1 MAFVGTRRA
10 LLSSTAKKPAA
21 SWNFAGQGQLPSWLS
36 FSRASNATNFNS
48 SGNLVYAPNNGIR
61 NNSMAG
67 AVAGTARAVGSNIS
81 ISRTA
86 STTAVAVM
94 ASHNFSVGDLVTISG
109 ATGTNASEYNG
120 TFRVSAVVAATSF
133 SYVTSTSRTDSVTG
147 ASISGLSQGTIPTNW
162 VLNASNG
169 LTNIVVGTG
178 TSNGITYIDLRL
190 AGLAS
195 STFFV
200 ESFDD
205 TSTIT
210 ASSGQFWAESLF
222 AAVVAGST
230 TNTSNIRTSIRQQG
244 GAGTLFEANMS
255 LSATLTRQPVAVGTL
270 TASATAI
277 QPSFALT
284 LTNGAMIDL
293 TLRIGL
299 PQASLVTGAQT
310 DIIDMPS
317 TSSAAYYG
325 PRFDYDPSTLA
336 AKGLLLEGARTNS
349 IRNNT
354 MVGAV
359 AGTPGTMPTNWST
372 FTGVTGL
379 TRTIVGTGTENGIS
393 YIDIQISGTPGSS
406 GSYSIIFE
414 SATAMAALTGQ
425 FWNFSTYIKLAG
437 GALTNVGTPG
447 LSAQENTSGGSFVAG
462 GTSVV
467 SFTPTSS
474 GLATQRYSG
483 NRTLSGGG
491 TVAAVQDY
499 LTFGVT
505 SGQAINVTL
514 RIGLPQAEL
523 LSSSTQ
529 TASSPIPTTGSALTR
544 SADIAIITGVPA
556 TILASSQGT
565 ALVETTQA
573 ANYVGANARLIG
585 ADVRFVIGTG
595 SPSGNLIN
603 FSSDNTLLS
612 TSNPTWTSTARG
624 AIGWSASGRTLVA
637 TGVASVSDAKPL
649 ATNASFWLGSQ
660 SGASNTYA
668 DGWYSRAAFWSS
680 RLPDAVLSA
689 KVVLGAP
696 L

>member
-48 SGNLVYAPNNGIR
+48 SGNLVYAPNNQIR
-61 NNSMAG
+61 NSAASG
-67 AVAGTARAVGSNIS
+67 ASAGTPGTAPTNWTVFGSTVDGLTTSISTVNNADITYLGVRFVGTISAGGIGSAIEFETNSAIAAVLGQNVIDTAYIYYSGTNIS
-81 ISRTA
+81 TA
-86 STTAVAVM
+86 FSGVTLSLAQFTSGGASAGTQFGTELKTSITTSPQRFSAPFSVNNSGGTTAFARP
-94 ASHNFSVGDLVTISG
+94 
-109 ATGTNASEYNG
+109 
-120 TFRVSAVVAATSF
+120 RVRV
-133 SYVTSTSRTDSVTG
+133 VTG
-147 ASISGLSQGTIPTNW
+147 AASTAVDITI
-162 VLNASNG
+162 
-169 LTNIVVGTG
+169 
-178 TSNGITYIDLRL
+178 
-190 AGLAS
+190 
-195 STFFV
+195 FF
-200 ESFDD
+200 
-205 TSTIT
+205 
-210 ASSGQFWAESLF
+210 
-222 AAVVAGST
+222 
-230 TNTSNIRTSIRQQG
+230 
-244 GAGTLFEANMS
+244 
-255 LSATLTRQPVAVGTL
+255 
-270 TASATAI
+270 
-277 QPSFALT
+277 
-284 LTNGAMIDL
+284 
-293 TLRIGL
+293 GL
-299 PQASLVTGAQT
+299 PQLSLVTAAQSS
-310 DIIDMPS
+310 IPDMPAT
-317 TSSAAYYG
+317 TSSAYYG

-336 AKGLLLEGARTNS
+336 ARGLLLEGARTNS

-425 FWNFSTYIKLAG
+425 FWNFSTFVKLAG

-514 RIGLPQAEL
+514 RIGLPQAEQL
-523 LSSSTQ
+523 LSATQ

-544 SADIAIITGVPA
+544 SADIATITGVPA
-556 TILASSQGT
+556 TILASAQGT
-565 ALVETTQA
+565 MLVETVQPV
-573 ANYVGANARLIG
+573 NGNGLNSRLIG
-585 ADVRFVIGTG
+585 STTGLPLGIGSAGIVLTQNG
-595 SPSGNLIN
+595 TTYLFPS
-603 FSSDNTLLS
+603 SAS
-612 TSNPTWTSTARG
+612 TWTTGARG
-624 AIGWSASGRTLVA
+624 VAGWDPTGRSVVS
-637 TGVASVSDAKPL
+637 TGVALVSD
-649 ATNASFWLGSQ
+649 TNIGIGSGTFYLGSNN
-660 SGASNTYA
+660 SASTA
-668 DGWYSRAAFWSS
+668 DGWYTRAAFYNS
-680 RLPDAVLSA
+680 RLSNATLA
-689 KVVLGAP
+689 QKVVLGAP